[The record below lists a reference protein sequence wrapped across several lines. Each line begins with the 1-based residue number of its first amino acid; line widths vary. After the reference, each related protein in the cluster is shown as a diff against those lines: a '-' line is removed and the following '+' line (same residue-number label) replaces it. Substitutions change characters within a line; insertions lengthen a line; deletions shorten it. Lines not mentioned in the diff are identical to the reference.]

1 MRPDT
6 CLNSRLPPALSS
18 IAGWVLALVVLAICA
33 TITLTA
39 QIGDYIIGPQ
49 DIVAVTVWDQADL
62 AGKFAVD
69 SDGGFTFPLIGRV
82 KAGGLTLPQ
91 LEAEL
96 RSRLAA
102 GYFRNPQVTV
112 AVEQYRSQRIFVVG
126 EVRTPGTYA
135 LTGNMSLIEAL
146 ARAGSTLPT
155 AGDEALIVRPAA
167 GHGVDGPIVPE
178 TTSSDQIPATTQVI
192 RVDIRELQSGIFVG
206 NNSLRDG
213 DTIFVPRAQ
222 TIFVFGQVK
231 TPGEY
236 AVKKETTVLQALSLA
251 GGVTDRGS
259 TGRIKIVRV
268 VDGKK
273 VEVSV
278 KLNDVV
284 QAGDTIVVQERFF

>member
-1 MRPDT
+1 
-6 CLNSRLPPALSS
+6 
-18 IAGWVLALVVLAICA
+18 
-33 TITLTA
+33 
-39 QIGDYIIGPQ
+39 
-49 DIVAVTVWDQADL
+49 
-62 AGKFAVD
+62 
-69 SDGGFTFPLIGRV
+69 
-82 KAGGLTLPQ
+82 
-91 LEAEL
+91 
-96 RSRLAA
+96 
-102 GYFRNPQVTV
+102 
-112 AVEQYRSQRIFVVG
+112 
-126 EVRTPGTYA
+126 
-135 LTGNMSLIEAL
+135 
-146 ARAGSTLPT
+146 
-155 AGDEALIVRPAA
+155 
-167 GHGVDGPIVPE
+167 
-178 TTSSDQIPATTQVI
+178 VI